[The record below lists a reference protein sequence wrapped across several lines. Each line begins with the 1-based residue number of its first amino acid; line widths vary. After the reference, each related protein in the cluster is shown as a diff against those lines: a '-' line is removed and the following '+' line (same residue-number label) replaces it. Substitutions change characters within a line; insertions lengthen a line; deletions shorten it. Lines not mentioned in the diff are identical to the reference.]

1 MIGRVYTLMG
11 PLLGFTIMTA
21 AEFTTQENFS
31 NTARCGKHHHWVG
44 GGVAPPVRRSE
55 HFLNKAAAMHRL
67 KALAKS
73 VTVPTPTTSS
83 DSFAAALRERS
94 PTQAEAAAKKNAVDD
109 VDDVIVI
116 DAGVSQW
123 RCGSAFD
130 CNGVGLVLPGVPID
144 AEAYK
149 AQMLLVLEKLELQPP
164 HDRVALIMSEPP
176 GTTNDTRDSIATML
190 FSLGVARLHIAAAP
204 LLSIFSRSFVTG
216 ILLDVGERNT
226 HVYAVYD
233 GHCALPV
240 NAAAV
245 IPFAGGDLGWQSGP
259 PPCDRLFERQADKR
273 TKLAELVTIKVKQL
287 KEKIAT
293 LEAEGN
299 TSRAEQLRD
308 MLVEL
313 EMRNAA
319 AAQDA
324 AKDAATSDVG
334 GVHEAILQVVSLAD
348 VSLRRALLAHIV
360 CVGGGSLA
368 IDMPERLERELR
380 SMPELSPC
388 MPQVFANSD
397 RRFACWMGGSMLAGL
412 SSGRLQFVSHDEYRY
427 FPELLHRRCAPLA
440 CYPLTDLRSKCTALA
455 RDEAIAEAS
464 QREHA
469 AREAEI
475 TMEDARS
482 WWMAQAPEGSRIELL
497 RQRSLQ
503 QRVVRS
509 LRECACRQAGVASGR
524 HSHSQRPPP
533 LSAEAALALAGR
545 TLQILG
551 SSLSLSSRLSSNSP
565 RGISSRHAKL
575 SDIVATKVK
584 KLEEKIVALEAH
596 GDTSRAEQLRGM
608 LVELQRRSVAVALD
622 NRLRDDAADEA
633 LWRRL
638 SHLQVAEWASS
649 AMCHRPESHS
659 LVHVNRTKR
668 RAIRRGWRWWKW
680 VAVLSAKNEAATEI
694 EAVAILNAL
703 RSRQVLARWWVAVM
717 SPRNEAAAVMEVVA
731 ILNALRARQVLA
743 RWFENVRAH
752 QLAERSLCRFDT
764 YVQHWRGFRA
774 LLSFGLHQR
783 RQQLVVVTL
792 SKMARFAHH
801 WRGFARWMRHWRD
814 QRRRHLTAARACRLS
829 FENSFESWVHS
840 AAARTALELSKT
852 KVRYHLQTIARHQ
865 IFMAWRT
872 WSQYARAALHEATLA
887 RRRLTPFLESL
898 AIRTARNCLI
908 FSIGRWIEYLAWL
921 DQAPTLQV
929 FWRARWILA
938 RRRNLVYI
946 RRWRR
951 ERRIDVQLKMGRRE
965 ILRAFLG
972 RWIAAAWDLRL
983 STLVKA
989 SATAILCHQASLRRP
1004 RTSRR
1009 ALRAKTLAHGMA
1021 SFKVGVVYMA
1031 SRAYAHAQS
1040 LALRRRFLV
1049 RWKGQVKEE
1058 LFGRWEAEARY
1069 RCRLGKKVQSVVQ
1082 LIKDMRRARVNAE
1095 GRSSLLHWQKQAR
1108 SMIEN
1113 QECLRCQ
1120 LWYLEELRR
1129 SVLNF
1134 QNRLLLGGQMSSWG
1148 ERLSLSFTHLLSVG
1162 VEAALLSKSE
1172 LRADKGGLSSL
1183 CMMASRAERQCHLA
1197 AVKLEC
1203 ICPPKQRGAY
1213 RHDERE
1219 ALSGTEIMRRIQ
1231 VASAAWGTA
1240 NNTIDT
1246 EVKRRLQVQAG
1257 TRAIPPRTA
1266 WGAPDN
1272 EIVVGARSPSRQLE
1286 LQAGLAIEWKPF

>member
-1 MIGRVYTLMG
+1 
-11 PLLGFTIMTA
+11 
-21 AEFTTQENFS
+21 
-31 NTARCGKHHHWVG
+31 
-44 GGVAPPVRRSE
+44 
-55 HFLNKAAAMHRL
+55 MHRL

-73 VTVPTPTTSS
+73 VTLPTPTTSS
-83 DSFAAALRERS
+83 DSFAAALREHS
-94 PTQAEAAAKKNAVDD
+94 PTQAEAAAKKNAADD

-130 CNGVGLVLPGVPID
+130 CNGPGLILPGVPID
-144 AEAYK
+144 VEAYK

-176 GTTNDTRDSIATML
+176 GTKNDTRESIATML
-190 FSLGVARLHIAAAP
+190 FSLGMARLHIAAAP

-216 ILLDVGERNT
+216 ILVDVGERNT

-245 IPFAGGDLGWQSGP
+245 IPFAGSDLGWQSGP

-273 TKLAELVTIKVKQL
+273 TKLAELVATKVKQL

-293 LEAEGN
+293 LEAEGT
-299 TSRAEQLRD
+299 TSRAEQLRE

-319 AAQDA
+319 AAQN
-324 AKDAATSDVG
+324 AATSDVG

-368 IDMPERLERELR
+368 IDMPECLERELR

-412 SSGRLQFVSHDEYRY
+412 GSGRLQFVSRDEYKY
-427 FPELLHRRCAPLA
+427 FPELIHRRCAPLA
-440 CYPLTDLRSKCTALA
+440 CYPLTDLRRKCTALA
-455 RDEAIAEAS
+455 QDEAIAEAS
-464 QREHA
+464 QREQA
-469 AREAEI
+469 AREAEL
-475 TMEDARS
+475 TMQDARS

-503 QRVVRS
+503 QRLVRG
-509 LRECACRQAGVASGR
+509 LRECACRQAGVATGR
-524 HSHSQRPPP
+524 HNRSQRPPP

-565 RGISSRHAKL
+565 HDISSRHAKL
-575 SDIVATKVK
+575 SDIADIVVTKVK
-584 KLEEKIVALEAH
+584 KLEEKIVELEAQ
-596 GDTSRAEQLRGM
+596 GNQSRAEQLRGM

-622 NRLRDDAADEA
+622 DRLKDDAADEA

-659 LVHVNRTKR
+659 VMHLNRTKR
-668 RAIRRGWRWWKW
+668 RAIRRGWRWWKR
-680 VAVLSAKNEAATEI
+680 VAVLSAKNEAATKI
-694 EAVAILNAL
+694 EA
-703 RSRQVLARWWVAVM
+703 
-717 SPRNEAAAVMEVVA
+717 VA

-743 RWFENVRAH
+743 RWFENVRRH
-752 QLAERSLCRFDT
+752 QLAEHSLCSFDT

-774 LLSFGLHQR
+774 LLSFGLRQR
-783 RQQLVVVTL
+783 RQLLVVVTL
-792 SKMARFAHH
+792 SKMASFAHH

-814 QRRRHLTAARACRLS
+814 QRRRHLTAARACWLS

-840 AAARTALELSKT
+840 ASARAALELSKT
-852 KVRYHLQTIARHQ
+852 KVRCHVQSIARHH

-872 WSQYARAALHEATLA
+872 WSQYTRATLHEATYA

-898 AIRTARNCLI
+898 AIRTARNYLI
-908 FSIGRWIEYLAWL
+908 FSIGRWIGYLAWL
-921 DQAPTLQV
+921 DQAPTLQC

-946 RRWRR
+946 LRWRR

-965 ILRAFLG
+965 ILRALLG

-983 STLVKA
+983 STVVKA
-989 SATAILCHQASLRRP
+989 SATAILCHQASLRRL

-1040 LALRRRFLV
+1040 LAMRRRFLV
-1049 RWKGQVKEE
+1049 RWKGELKEE

-1069 RCRLGKKVQSVVQ
+1069 CCRLGKKVQSVVK

-1095 GRSSLLHWQKQAR
+1095 GRSSLLHWHQQAR

-1113 QECLRCQ
+1113 QESLRCQ

-1203 ICPPKQRGAY
+1203 ICPPQQRRAY

-1231 VASAAWGTA
+1231 VASTAWGTA
-1240 NNTIDT
+1240 KDTIDT
-1246 EVKRRLQVQAG
+1246 EVMRRLQVQAG
-1257 TRAIPPRTA
+1257 PRAIPPRTA
-1266 WGAPDN
+1266 WGADQRDGWCAIPPRDAG
-1272 EIVVGARSPSRQLE
+1272 VMADAS